1 MQRYR
6 FLLQPRWVILTVLV
20 AAAIVGMLWAGFWQ
34 VRRLH
39 ERQSLNATVRAR
51 AMATASPVEQWLTPS
66 LSLDGAKRD
75 VEWRVLQ
82 ASGTYDTAAQ
92 VLIRNRSYEGAP
104 GYHVVTPLRL
114 ADGTALLVN
123 RGWVPISPQV
133 ASLPA
138 VPAPPSGTVTVEG
151 RARATQERGAFGP
164 SDPSEGVLTELA
176 RVDIA
181 RLRQQLTYPVLPAY
195 VELTAQAPEVTQPLP
210 RLLPLPDLDDGPHLA
225 YAVQWFIFSALGVV
239 GWVLVVHRQVK
250 QDQRAAARAAAK
262 GQRAN
267 EAGQPTTTP
276 AP

>member
-1 MQRYR
+1 M
-6 FLLQPRWVILTVLV
+6 ILTVLV
-20 AAAIVGMLWAGFWQ
+20 AVAVVGMLWAGFWQ
-34 VRRLH
+34 LRRLH
-39 ERQSLNATVRAR
+39 ERQTLNATVRAR
-51 AMATASPVEQWLTPS
+51 ATASASPAEQWLAPTQ
-66 LSLDGAKRD
+66 SLDGAKRD

-92 VLIRNRSYEGAP
+92 VLIRNRSYDGAP
-104 GYHVVTPLRL
+104 GYHVVTPLRM

-133 ASLPA
+133 GSLPA
-138 VPAPPSGTVTVEG
+138 VPDPPSGTVIVEG

-164 SDPSEGVLTELA
+164 TDPGEGLLTELA

-181 RLRQQLTYPVLPAY
+181 RLRQQLPYDVLPAY
-195 VELTAQAPEVTQPLP
+195 IELTAQEPAVTQPLP

-225 YAVQWFIFSALGVV
+225 YAVQWFIFSALGVL
-239 GWVLVVHRQVK
+239 GWVLVVRRQVK
-250 QDQRAAARAAAK
+250 QDERDAARAAAK
-262 GQRAN
+262 SGRAD